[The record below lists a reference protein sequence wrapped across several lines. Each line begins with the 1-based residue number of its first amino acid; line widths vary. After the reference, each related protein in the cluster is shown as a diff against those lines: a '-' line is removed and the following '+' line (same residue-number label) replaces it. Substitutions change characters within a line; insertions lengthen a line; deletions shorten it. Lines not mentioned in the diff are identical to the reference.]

1 MAEAAN
7 RSPFKLPK
15 GVRRATLKP
24 QPKGQAGNGKDLKS
38 AMQFAPEPDEAEAD
52 RDFDAILQDVLKS
65 DKGASKSQLSTK
77 DHKDAAELAKRLA
90 DRVLKARGE
99 SAEPADEDLAEPAD
113 IQQLIEAREAM
124 AEAAPK
130 RPDIKQPAE
139 EPASAPA
146 AKLKAPEAPQKPRA
160 KTPQP
165 APEPAPVEEEPD
177 DLSPFA
183 KALADVQA
191 AKPDAK
197 PEDLWADDDD
207 DDDAVGGIVFE
218 AAPEA
223 KQEPAK
229 GEAKRKIKK
238 TQKAKRRLWGK
249 DKAAKEAAPEPAPL
263 PAEPKI
269 SEPVASAPAAEI
281 DDQDPFLKRLL
292 ADIPLEGDVESE
304 EHLEDLDQPSTE
316 FGSGDGTGMSFSAPP
331 RLVAAKPVEHP
342 RFQKLT
348 EFLTPLA
355 MWLSMAM
362 MIASLVYGAWAGG
375 VDVVV
380 ASLFGG
386 GLLTFGSI
394 LILAGAAKAY
404 SPILLTSFLWKRL
417 RKNKTNAAVLA
428 GSEILNTLGLAEA
441 IIDADADARLVTTRD
456 GVVVYANDAY
466 VNVAEEA
473 GIRGATGLPPRIDR
487 LFGQSG
493 TESSKMFR
501 LAKAC
506 RSGTAAEE
514 VLTQTMGAA
523 GQLAKGEL
531 PLRRFNVFVRPMRPA
546 DDGEVY
552 AAWRL
557 HELPVDRQ
565 QDSLKSAYF
574 NLPRAVVALERSGA
588 VAWMNIKA
596 AELFGTKPGHTLAL
610 SDVVMGE
617 VKPIITHLWESD
629 GEEYEARIR
638 DRSSDRPGT
647 SRDVILTPFTKGGPG
662 EGFVCVEVMEK
673 SAQAA
678 DASGMQV
685 GADLTEAPFGI
696 AVLEGD
702 PSTDGKITYANNLF
716 SSYFPEASDGA
727 RFSSVLSPSSIS
739 ELAAAMRARQ
749 SQKPLTKPIEI
760 RVGEG
765 AQAHIFRVYARPVRR
780 RRGAYGPRQTVLY
793 AVDITYQRR
802 MEEDSVQG
810 QKLQQIGQIAGSV
823 AHDFN
828 NLLVVVMGSTELLMR
843 NHPVGDPSY
852 RDLAMIY
859 ETAQRAQ
866 NLTRNLLAF
875 SRKQTLKPEV
885 CSMTELLNDFT
896 PALKRYVSEKV
907 ALEVVHGRS
916 IPHVKADKGQ
926 IHLAVMN
933 LAVNARDAMPGGGS
947 LRIETKH
954 VTAEDIAEYGYEV
967 LEEVDHVLV
976 EVADTGGGVPA
987 EHADHIFE
995 PFYTTKGEGQGT
1007 GLGLSTVSGAI
1018 AQMGG
1023 RIFLYNRSGEGATFR
1038 IFLPAV
1044 SAEEAAAAAERNA
1057 ANVVKN
1063 DESADPTGKGRILVV
1078 EDEDGVRSIV
1088 VRALSM
1094 CGYEIVEASDGDEA
1108 LEILVEDDDK
1118 FDLVLTDIMM
1128 PEMDGPTLIEEAGD
1142 KLQGAQVVFMSG
1154 YAEAAMRDK
1163 LNTIEGARYL
1173 QKPFT
1178 LTTVAAVVKEALT
1191 R

>member
-1 MAEAAN
+1 
-7 RSPFKLPK
+7 
-15 GVRRATLKP
+15 
-24 QPKGQAGNGKDLKS
+24 
-38 AMQFAPEPDEAEAD
+38 MQFAPEPDEAEAD
-52 RDFDAILQDVLKS
+52 RDFDAILQDVLQQG
-65 DKGASKSQLSTK
+65 KGDSESQLSTK
-77 DHKDAAELAKRLA
+77 DHQAAADLAKRLA
-90 DRVLKARGE
+90 DRVLKARGNQSE
-99 SAEPADEDLAEPAD
+99 SDDSDLAEPAD
-113 IQQLIEAREAM
+113 MQKLIEAREAM
-124 AEAAPK
+124 VSGAAQT
-130 RPDIKQPAE
+130 QPVSKE
-139 EPASAPA
+139 VVD
-146 AKLKAPEAPQKPRA
+146 
-160 KTPQP
+160 
-165 APEPAPVEEEPD
+165 PEPKPEPEPETDPKAERSTPIADQDKPVDREEVIQPTGAD
-177 DLSPFA
+177 DGAAVEDVELSPFA
-183 KALADVQA
+183 KALAEVQA
-191 AKPDAK
+191 ATPATEA
-197 PEDLWADDDD
+197 EDLWAE
-207 DDDAVGGIVFE
+207 DDAIEE
-218 AAPEA
+218 AEAPADDTPPEPTITQGKTKRNKNA
-223 KQEPAK
+223 KAA
-229 GEAKRKIKK
+229 GKK
-238 TQKAKRRLWGK
+238 KKPGKPKRRFFGK
-249 DKAAKEAAPEPAPL
+249 TTSGDPSAFDDTAPDDAASDDASDDPNAWAPDETP
-263 PAEPKI
+263 
-269 SEPVASAPAAEI
+269 PAAEI

-292 ADIPLEGDVESE
+292 ADIPLESRKDTDGDD
-304 EHLEDLDQPSTE
+304 DLDDKEPPMTA
-316 FGSGDGTGMSFSAPP
+316 FGSGGGTGMSFVAPP
-331 RLVAAKPVEHP
+331 RLVSTRTPETA
-342 RFQKLT
+342 RFQKIA
-348 EFLTPLA
+348 EVITPLA

-362 MIASLVYGAWAGG
+362 VIASLVYGAWAGG
-375 VDVVV
+375 VDVIV

-386 GLLTFGSI
+386 GLLTFGTI

-417 RKNKTNAAVLA
+417 RKNKANAAVLA

-441 IIDADADARLVTTRD
+441 IIDADADARLVTTPD

-466 VNVAEEA
+466 LRVAEEA
-473 GIRGATGLPPRIDR
+473 GIKGSTGLPPRIDR

-506 RSGTAAEE
+506 RSGAAAEE
-514 VLTQTMGAA
+514 VLTQTMGSAA
-523 GQLAKGEL
+523 QAAQGEL

-546 DDGEVY
+546 GDGEVY

-557 HELPVDRQ
+557 HEMPVDRR

-588 VAWMNIKA
+588 IAWMNVKA

-610 SDVVMGE
+610 GDVIMGE
-617 VKPIITHLWESD
+617 VKPIVSHLWEPD
-629 GEEYEARIR
+629 AEEYEARIR
-638 DRSSDRPGT
+638 DRSPDRPGT

-662 EGFVCVEVMEK
+662 EGFVCVEVTEK
-673 SAQAA
+673 GAQTS
-678 DASGMQV
+678 DATGVQA
-685 GADLTEAPFGI
+685 GADLTEAPFGV

-702 PSTDGKITYANNLF
+702 PSTDGRITYANNLF
-716 SSYFPEASDGA
+716 GSYFPEASEGA
-727 RFSSVLSPSSIS
+727 RFSTVLSATAIN
-739 ELAAAMRARQ
+739 ELSAAMRARQ

-885 CSMTELLNDFT
+885 CSLTELLNDFT

-907 ALEVVHGRS
+907 SLDVVHGRS
-916 IPHVKADKGQ
+916 IPQVKADKGQ

-954 VTAEDIAEYGYEV
+954 ISADEIADYGYEV

-976 EVADTGGGVPA
+976 EVADTGGGVPS

-1023 RIFLYNRSGEGATFR
+1023 RIFLYNRPEEGATFR

-1044 SAEEAAAAAERNA
+1044 SQEEADAAAERNVV
-1057 ANVVKN
+1057 NTVKN
-1063 DESADPTGKGRILVV
+1063 DEAADPTGKGRILVV

-1088 VRALSM
+1088 VRALTM

-1108 LEILVEDDDK
+1108 LEILEEDK
-1118 FDLVLTDIMM
+1118 ERFDLVLTDIMM
-1128 PEMDGPTLIEEAGD
+1128 PEMDGPTLIEEAGE
-1142 KLQGAQVVFMSG
+1142 KLRGAQVVFMSG